1 MLGRYLR
8 RSWRDRWEIPDLR
21 QDVYVRIYEAALR
34 EKPENPKGFL
44 FQVAR
49 NLMIDRLRRK
59 NVVSFDS
66 FADLDGMGSDGDQ
79 PDAEQAVAAQQ
90 EALLLRAAIGALP
103 PRCREVVTLRKIEG
117 HSQRDVARRM
127 GITEDTVERQV
138 ANGIRHLRKLLDP
151 DHAPEVPTSPAQAGL
166 LKALSK

>member
-8 RSWRDRWEIPDLR
+8 RSWRDQWEIPDLR
-21 QDVYVRIYEAALR
+21 QDIYVRVYEAALR
-34 EKPENPKGFL
+34 EKPVNPKGFL

-49 NLMIDRLRRK
+49 NLMIDRSRRK
-59 NVVSFDS
+59 SVVSFDS
-66 FADLDGMGSDGDQ
+66 FADLDGMGTDGE
-79 PDAEQAVAAQQ
+79 PDAEQSVGAQQ
-90 EALLLRAAIGALP
+90 EAQLLRAAISALP
-103 PRCREVVTLRKIEG
+103 PRCREVVILRKIEG

-151 DHAPEVPTSPAQAGL
+151 DHVPPMPAVPPQAGFF
-166 LKALSK
+166 KAVAK